1 MDLPDA
7 KIRELMDMEF
17 EELSEDKVVGTIDV
31 SEKHHQLFGYLH
43 GGVSL
48 LLAESAASIGAELAS
63 PEKHH
68 ALGMEINAN
77 HLKSIREGFIRAVA
91 EPIHKGR
98 STHVWSIE
106 IRDDEGDLVCV
117 SRCTLAIRPENGE

>member
-17 EELSEDKVVGTIDV
+17 EKLSGDKVVGTIEV
-31 SEKHHQLFGYLH
+31 SEKHHQPFGYLH

-63 PEKHH
+63 PENHH

-77 HLKSIREGFIRAVA
+77 HLKSIREGSIRAVA
-91 EPIHKGR
+91 EPVHKGS

-106 IRDDEGDLVCV
+106 IRDDEGDLVCI
-117 SRCTLAIRPENGE
+117 SRCTLAIRPE